1 MYGHP
6 ALTAF
11 GPERI
16 DSLSALVEAVKRRQL
31 LRPQGRL
38 AVTLGERKF
47 GVNLLPNGFIEW
59 DGSVPPLPV
68 ERQIEHEIGRLGALL
83 DDEIA

>member
-6 ALTAF
+6 AFSAF
-11 GPERI
+11 GPERV

-31 LRPQGRL
+31 LKPQGRL
-38 AVTLGERKF
+38 AVTLAGKKF

-59 DGSVPPLPV
+59 GGSVPPLTLQ
-68 ERQIEHEIGRLGALL
+68 RQIEDEISRLGALL
-83 DDEIA
+83 EDEIG

>member
-31 LRPQGRL
+31 LKPHGRL
-38 AVTLGERKF
+38 TVRLAEKSF

-59 DGSVPPLPV
+59 DGVVAPLAV
-68 ERQIEHEIGRLGALL
+68 ERQIEQEMGRFGALL